1 MTIKNIMP
9 GTITQRK
16 KPCLFACLTISHY
29 FCHQN
34 DIAMKEDNKNN
45 SGTNNT
51 AAPRKHSKTWEAM
64 MRFKGSVTVN
74 DRSLLL

>member
-1 MTIKNIMP
+1 
-9 GTITQRK
+9 
-16 KPCLFACLTISHY
+16 
-29 FCHQN
+29 
-34 DIAMKEDNKNN
+34 MKEDNKNN